1 MNDFFKNID
10 PNTLMKAK
18 NAINNMLTE
27 QQKQNLIER
36 FGDMSREDLLNR
48 LSSMAKNKNI
58 SNQDLENMLSHMDK
72 ETLLRI
78 ISLTIA

>member
-27 QQKQNLIER
+27 QQKQKLMQQFN
-36 FGDMSREDLLNR
+36 GMSKEELLNR
-48 LSSMAKNKNI
+48 LGNMANSKNI
-58 SNQDLENMLSHMDK
+58 SNQDLENILSHMDK
-72 ETLLRI
+72 ETLLRK
-78 ISLTIA
+78 LNELK

>member
-27 QQKQNLIER
+27 QQKQKLMQQFN
-36 FGDMSREDLLNR
+36 GMSKEELLNR
-48 LSSMAKNKNI
+48 LGNMANSKNI

-72 ETLLRI
+72 ETLLRK
-78 ISLTIA
+78 LNALK

>member
-27 QQKQNLIER
+27 QQKQKLMQQLSLIH
-36 FGDMSREDLLNR
+36 
-48 LSSMAKNKNI
+48 I
-58 SNQDLENMLSHMDK
+58 
-72 ETLLRI
+72 
-78 ISLTIA
+78 

>member
-27 QQKQNLIER
+27 QQKQNLMQQ
-36 FGDMSREDLLNR
+36 FSGMNKEDLLNR
-48 LSSMAKNKNI
+48 LSGMAKNKNI
-58 SNQDLENMLSHMDK
+58 SNQDLENMLRHMDK
-72 ETLLRI
+72 ETLLRK
-78 ISLTIA
+78 LNDLK

>member
-10 PNTLMKAK
+10 PNALMKAK

-27 QQKQNLIER
+27 QQKQKLMQQFN
-36 FGDMSREDLLNR
+36 GMSKEELLNR
-48 LSSMAKNKNI
+48 LGNMANSKNI

-72 ETLLRI
+72 ETLLRK
-78 ISLTIA
+78 LNDLK

>member
-27 QQKQNLIER
+27 QQKQKLMQQFN
-36 FGDMSREDLLNR
+36 GMSKEELLNH
-48 LSSMAKNKNI
+48 LGNMANSKNI

-72 ETLLRI
+72 ETLLRK
-78 ISLTIA
+78 LNDLK

>member
-27 QQKQNLIER
+27 QQKQKLMQQFN
-36 FGDMSREDLLNR
+36 GMSKEELPNR
-48 LSSMAKNKNI
+48 LGNMANSKNI

-72 ETLLRI
+72 ETLLRK
-78 ISLTIA
+78 LNDLK

>member
-72 ETLLRI
+72 ETLLRK
-78 ISLTIA
+78 LNDLK

>member
-18 NAINNMLTE
+18 NAINHMLTE
-27 QQKQNLIER
+27 QQKQKLIQQ
-36 FGDMSREDLLNR
+36 FNGMSKEDLLGR
-48 LSSMAKNKNI
+48 LGNMANGKNI

-72 ETLLRI
+72 ETLLRK
-78 ISLTIA
+78 LNDLK

>member
-27 QQKQNLIER
+27 QQKQKLMQQFN
-36 FGDMSREDLLNR
+36 GMSKEELLNR
-48 LSSMAKNKNI
+48 LGNMANSKNI

-72 ETLLRI
+72 ETLLRK
-78 ISLTIA
+78 LNDLK